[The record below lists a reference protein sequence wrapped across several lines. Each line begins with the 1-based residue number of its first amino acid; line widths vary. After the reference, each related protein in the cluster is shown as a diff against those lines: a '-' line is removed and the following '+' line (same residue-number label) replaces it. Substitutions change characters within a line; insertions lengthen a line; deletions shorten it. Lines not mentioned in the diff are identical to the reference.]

1 MKLLFKTFFSVLIVL
16 NTSLFA
22 NNLEIS
28 SFFNSQL
35 ALFILII
42 LIVIFYFIKKERK
55 LEKSYNQ
62 VESVINSTIEAII
75 VSQNYKCID
84 FNKAALE
91 LFKIEKKED
100 ALGKNPLDFIAE
112 ESKELV
118 QKKIQ
123 LDSAELYEAVVLKM
137 DGARVPVLLKGTN
150 IVIGNK
156 EVRISSIIDLS
167 ELKDRESRLI
177 SQSKLASMGEMI
189 GNIAHQWRQPLSI
202 ISTSATGMHLQKEM
216 GILTDDEFYK
226 YCEIINEHSQ
236 FLSQTID
243 DFRNFIKG
251 DTKPIR
257 FDLKNDTDSF
267 IKLVDVTIKK
277 NNINIILDLE
287 ENIHIQGYPNELI
300 QCFMNIFNNA
310 KDALVENN
318 DEDNRYVFIS
328 QQVENDNVI
337 IEFKDN
343 AGGIKEDILNKV
355 FEPYFTTKHK
365 SQGTGLGLHM
375 SYNLVT
381 NGMKGTITV
390 KNDEYNF
397 NGKYHK
403 GACFDIIIPLNISE

>member
-1 MKLLFKTFFSVLIVL
+1 
-16 NTSLFA
+16 
-22 NNLEIS
+22 
-28 SFFNSQL
+28 
-35 ALFILII
+35 
-42 LIVIFYFIKKERK
+42 
-55 LEKSYNQ
+55 
-62 VESVINSTIEAII
+62 
-75 VSQNYKCID
+75 
-84 FNKAALE
+84 
-91 LFKIEKKED
+91 
-100 ALGKNPLDFIAE
+100 
-112 ESKELV
+112 
-118 QKKIQ
+118 
-123 LDSAELYEAVVLKM
+123 
-137 DGARVPVLLKGTN
+137 
-150 IVIGNK
+150 
-156 EVRISSIIDLS
+156 
-167 ELKDRESRLI
+167 
-177 SQSKLASMGEMI
+177 MGEMI

-375 SYNLVT
+375 CYNLVT